1 MYGTCNYK
9 WKISI
14 SRVAMRGTLTEKERE
29 EDQNRLGETDGQQ
42 LDMGTGLKMNPRQ
55 TSIEVHGKGLM
66 C

>member
-29 EDQNRLGETDGQQ
+29 EIKTDLGRSVEKKMTDNNWAWEQ
-42 LDMGTGLKMNPRQ
+42 
-55 TSIEVHGKGLM
+55 V
-66 C
+66 